1 MNEQQFHAYLESQ
14 ALWRREEEQKR
25 SEKEYLNDLVSNMIK
40 TDGGNLDEFLRWST
54 RIKSNASLLQNN
66 GAAIQ
71 LMLRTTLGSLKDEMD
86 RYILDFVN
94 LNPTK
99 TRLKVPFS
107 ELLTYLQ
114 KAFSPNNDIEHVR
127 ETLEC
132 LRQRS
137 GETLKL
143 FNRKFRDL
151 AELAYP
157 LDKRTEDHN
166 KLLIKSYI
174 RGLVSRDIARTV
186 LRASPTSLQEAMSIA
201 IDGDEVE
208 DALRRLGHR
217 EEEPMD
223 VSSIVQKQTSSLES
237 LSRQLDKINSKLAK
251 VEIQMQQGGT
261 RRPNRRQGNKPS
273 WTADGKPICFSCN
286 SPGHISRHCPH
297 KGQKNRNMPMDV
309 STVPLTTGQNQEN
322 F

>member
-25 SEKEYLNDLVSNMIK
+25 SEKEYLNDLVSNMVK
-40 TDGGNLDEFLRWST
+40 NDGGNLDEFRRWST

-71 LMLRTTLGSLKDEMD
+71 LMLRTMLGSLKDEMD

-99 TRLKVPFS
+99 TRLEVPFS

-114 KAFSPNNDIEHVR
+114 KAFLPNNDIEHVR

-132 LRQRS
+132 LQQRS

-151 AELAYP
+151 AEWAY
-157 LDKRTEDHN
+157 LW
-166 KLLIKSYI
+166 IKEQKTIISY
-174 RGLVSRDIARTV
+174 
-186 LRASPTSLQEAMSIA
+186 
-201 IDGDEVE
+201 
-208 DALRRLGHR
+208 
-217 EEEPMD
+217 
-223 VSSIVQKQTSSLES
+223 
-237 LSRQLDKINSKLAK
+237 
-251 VEIQMQQGGT
+251 
-261 RRPNRRQGNKPS
+261 
-273 WTADGKPICFSCN
+273 
-286 SPGHISRHCPH
+286 
-297 KGQKNRNMPMDV
+297 
-309 STVPLTTGQNQEN
+309 
-322 F
+322 

>member
-1 MNEQQFHAYLESQ
+1 MG
-14 ALWRREEEQKR
+14 
-25 SEKEYLNDLVSNMIK
+25 V
-40 TDGGNLDEFLRWST
+40 
-54 RIKSNASLLQNN
+54 
-66 GAAIQ
+66 
-71 LMLRTTLGSLKDEMD
+71 
-86 RYILDFVN
+86 
-94 LNPTK
+94 
-99 TRLKVPFS
+99 
-107 ELLTYLQ
+107 
-114 KAFSPNNDIEHVR
+114 
-127 ETLEC
+127 
-132 LRQRS
+132 
-137 GETLKL
+137 
-143 FNRKFRDL
+143 
-151 AELAYP
+151 P

-174 RGLVSRDIARTV
+174 RGLVSHDIARTV
-186 LRASPTSLQEAMSIA
+186 LQASATSLQEAMSIA

-208 DALRRLGHR
+208 GDKVEDALHRLGHR

-223 VSSIVQKQTSSLES
+223 VSSIVQKQTSSLKS